1 MGSDRRLER
10 RAVRGRAG
18 GFLALSV
25 VVLTALIGRA
35 EGVAEVAPAPVTQ
48 LTSVEGDCSF
58 LSPQLSGNGEWV
70 AAVSVC
76 PTADGMGQQH
86 QVVRIE
92 RSSRQVQVLT
102 PPGFQSLF
110 PSLSAD
116 GRRLVFISNADLT
129 PPHNAANLDQVFL
142 FDASSGQ
149 YTQITRIQAAAIH
162 RTVDNPRLSGD
173 GETVVFVSNA
183 DLVKGENA
191 DGNLELFLYEVE
203 AGVLSQVTH
212 TESPARHQWPVI
224 SRDGGTLAFLGVH
237 PPFKRPY
244 TGLYVWKRKTREV
257 RRVSEMP
264 AADSGA
270 YTQLVMADQGRRVAF
285 AARFDLLGENPDRNT
300 ELFSLDLET
309 GIARQLTH
317 TLGCSSANPW
327 LAPDGMRLLFVS
339 NCRFGDVNP
348 GRHSNLFTMRVDTKE
363 ITRLTDSGLE
373 AAVEV
378 PVADLA
384 GRLAALSIG
393 AELRGMVNPKR
404 LLQIALVSLPPAEP
418 VAEPPPAFVSA
429 DELSAVVVS
438 RHEEDVLYLASRRA
452 GVLKSYDAG
461 RQWRLMSFGLDSEA
475 VTCLVEHPNQEGLL
489 FAGTAEAGLFRTKNS
504 GGLWLPINQ
513 GLGDLRILSLAVD
526 PVYPDVLYAH
536 TPSGLYWSLDQGD
549 QWRPFGKPGARAG
562 QASGAVPVS
571 LADAAGARAEG
582 ASALITLPGS
592 RGRVAHLSESGLFRI
607 DGEEGEGWVPL
618 NTPAPARWAAVSPT
632 GTWFIGTGDL
642 VYRADDPERGWEPA
656 TGLPPSRPG
665 PPVFGPGGLVYVVAK
680 GVLYRSE
687 DRGTTWAP
695 LAALAGAARLLGREV
710 TSGLVVAALDNGGL
724 IISRNGG
731 SDWGPLRI
739 PAPSPE
745 GIRAVLFKT
754 TP

>member
-1 MGSDRRLER
+1 M
-10 RAVRGRAG
+10 RAGVG
-18 GFLALSV
+18 GFLVLALI
-25 VVLTALIGRA
+25 VLTASIGRT
-35 EGVAEVAPAPVTQ
+35 EGAAEVAPAPVTQ
-48 LTSVEGDCSF
+48 LTSVDGDCSF

-76 PTADGMGQQH
+76 PTADGMGQHH
-86 QVVRIE
+86 QIVRIE

-102 PPGFQSLF
+102 PPGGQSLF
-110 PSLSAD
+110 PGLSAD

-129 PPHNAANLDQVFL
+129 PPHNAAGLDQVFL
-142 FDASSGQ
+142 FDASSGR
-149 YTQITRIQAAAIH
+149 YIQITRIQASAIH
-162 RTVDNPRLSGD
+162 RTVDHPRLSGD

-183 DLVKGENA
+183 DLVTGENT

-203 AGVLSQVTH
+203 PGVLSQVTH
-212 TESPARHQWPVI
+212 TAPPARHQWPVL
-224 SRDGGTLAFLGVH
+224 SRDGDTLAFLGVH

-244 TGLYVWKRKTREV
+244 TGLYVWTRKTREV

-300 ELFSLDLET
+300 ELFILDLDT
-309 GIARQLTH
+309 AIARQLTH
-317 TLGCSSANPW
+317 TLGCSSAHPW

-348 GRHSNLFTMRVDTKE
+348 GRHSNLFAMRVDTKA
-363 ITRLTDSGLE
+363 IVRLTDSGLE

-378 PVADLA
+378 PVADQA
-384 GRLAALSIG
+384 GRVAALSIG

-404 LLQIALVSLPPAEP
+404 LLQIALVNLPPAEP
-418 VAEPPPAFVSA
+418 VADRPPAFVAA
-429 DELSAVVVS
+429 DELSAVIIS

-461 RQWRLMSFGLDSEA
+461 RQWRLMAFGLDSEA
-475 VTCLVEHPNQEGLL
+475 VTCLVEHPNRAGLL
-489 FAGTAEAGLFRTKNS
+489 FAGTAEAGLFRTENS

-536 TPSGLYWSLDQGD
+536 TPSGLYWSLDQGG
-549 QWRPFGKPGARAG
+549 QWRPLGQPGPRAG
-562 QASGAVPVS
+562 QASSARPVS
-571 LADAAGARAEG
+571 LADAAEG
-582 ASALITLPGS
+582 RRGGSATLIPLPGS
-592 RGRVAHLSESGLFRI
+592 RGRVAHLAESGLFLI
-607 DGEEGEGWVPL
+607 EGDEGEGWAPVD
-618 NTPAPARWAAVSPT
+618 TPAPARWVAVSPA
-632 GTWFIGTGDL
+632 GTWFMGTGER
-642 VYRADDPERGWEPA
+642 VYRADHPERGWEPA
-656 TGLPPSRPG
+656 TGLPPSLPG
-665 PPVFGPGGLVYVVAK
+665 PPVFGPGGQVYAAAQGVV
-680 GVLYRSE
+680 YRSD
-687 DRGTTWAP
+687 DRGATWAP
-695 LAALAGAARLLGREV
+695 LVALAGVARLLGREAA
-710 TSGLVVAALDNGGL
+710 SGLVVAALDDGGL
-724 IISRNGG
+724 ILSRNGG
-731 SDWGPLRI
+731 SDWVPLRV

-745 GIRAVLFKT
+745 GIQAVLFKT